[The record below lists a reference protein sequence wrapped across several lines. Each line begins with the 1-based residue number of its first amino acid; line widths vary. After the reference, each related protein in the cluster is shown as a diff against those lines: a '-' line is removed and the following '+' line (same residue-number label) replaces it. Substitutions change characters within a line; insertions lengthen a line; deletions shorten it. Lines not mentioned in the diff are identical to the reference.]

1 MTLVPQGAVERL
13 LWAPQPGPQT
23 ALIECPIF
31 EVFYGGARG
40 GGKTEGSL
48 GDWLEHQHTHA
59 DASNGAF
66 FRRNR
71 SDLVDVVARA
81 RQLYEP
87 LGARFNEN
95 KNAFKF
101 ANGARLSFEYLDK
114 DADAQKY
121 QGRSYTRVYIE
132 EATQFPDPKPIWRLK
147 ATLRS
152 ATGAHCGMRLTG
164 NPGGSGHNWVKAR
177 YITPN
182 PKGMQVFTE
191 EEELEIDGKK
201 VLASLDRVFIPSK
214 VWDNRKLLEND
225 PTYILRLRQ
234 VGSESLVKAW
244 LTGDWDI
251 VEGAF
256 FDEFTSVHILDTQDW
271 LSRIPKDAVRFR
283 AFDWGSSKPFSVG
296 WYAVSDG
303 LWGEVDG
310 LQIPRGAIVKYR
322 EWYGAK
328 GPNVGIKMEN
338 GLIAQGIRERE
349 RFERV
354 RYGAADPSIFIRQG
368 GPSIAEQMAIHG
380 VMWRPADNKR
390 IPGWSQ
396 LHSRLQGRDGRPMLY
411 FLDCCEDTIR
421 TLPLL
426 QHDEDNPE
434 DVETEGEDHAGDETR
449 YACMSRPWL
458 PSDTDIPPPMN
469 IPGKLTFNEA
479 LARIKSAARAREHSN
494 G

>member
-1 MTLVPQGAVERL
+1 MPQLTAAGARV

-23 ALIECPIF
+23 ALITCPVF

-48 GDWLEHQHTHA
+48 GDWLEHQHSWGEGA
-59 DASNGAF
+59 NGAF

-71 SDLVDVVARA
+71 SDLVDVIARA

-95 KNAFKF
+95 KSAFRF
-101 ANGARLSFEYLDK
+101 ANSARLSFEFLDK
-114 DADAQKY
+114 DIDAQKY
-121 QGRSYTRVYIE
+121 QGRNYTRIYIE
-132 EATQFPDPKPIWRLK
+132 EATQFPDPKPIWKLK

-152 ATGAHCGMRLTG
+152 SLGVPVGIRLTG
-164 NPGGSGHNWVKAR
+164 NPGGPGHNWCKAR

-191 EEELEIDGKK
+191 EEDLEIDGK
-201 VLASLDRVFIPSK
+201 VIRVALERVFIPSK
-214 VWDNRKLLEND
+214 VWDNRALLEKD
-225 PTYILRLRQ
+225 PTYILRLKQ
-234 VGSESLVKAW
+234 VGSEALVKAW

-256 FDEFTSVHILDTQDW
+256 FNEFGSAHVLATEDW
-271 LSRIPKDAVRFR
+271 LPRIPRDALRFR

-303 LWGEVDG
+303 NWGDVAG
-310 LQIPRGAIVKYR
+310 QVVPRGAIVKYR

-328 GPNVGIKMEN
+328 GPNIGIKMEN
-338 GLIAQGIRERE
+338 GLIAEGIRNREGAERI
-349 RFERV
+349 
-354 RYGAADPSIFIRQG
+354 RYGVADPSIFIRSG

-390 IPGWSQ
+390 IPGWAQ
-396 LHSRLQGRDGRPMLY
+396 VHTRLNGREGLPMLY
-411 FLDCCEDTIR
+411 FLDNCEDTIR

-426 QHDEDNPE
+426 QHDETIPE
-434 DVETEGEDHAGDETR
+434 DVDTESEDHAGDETR
-449 YACMSRPWL
+449 YACMSRPWV
-458 PSDTDIPPPMN
+458 PADIDHPPPMN

-479 LARIKSAARAREHSN
+479 VAAIRRARLTAETTN